1 MKTLL
6 IDVDGTL
13 IDSYPGIR
21 ASFLH
26 TLDAMGHP
34 HPGEDILSRIAGPP
48 MEQTMRAVGMTP
60 DEAHQ
65 AVEIYLRHYGEG
77 SWANAEPYPGMRE
90 LLARWK
96 EKGFQVCTATSK
108 GEHFARQSLEL
119 YGMID
124 FIDFLGAAEENG
136 PRRSKESVIAHVLDS
151 LALRGTQPDIL
162 MIGDRIH
169 DFDGAATFGI
179 DAVACA
185 WGYGDADEHAK
196 ARWTA
201 TNTRHLEDIVDEWN
215 EQS

>member
-6 IDVDGTL
+6 LDVDGTL

-26 TLDAMGHP
+26 ALDTMGHP
-34 HPGEDILSRIAGPP
+34 RPSEDILSRIAGPP
-48 MEQTMRAVGMTP
+48 MEQTMRVVGMTP
-60 DEAHQ
+60 DEAHH
-65 AVEIYLRHYGEG
+65 AVEVYLRHYGEG
-77 SWANAEPYPGMRE
+77 SWADSDPYPGMRE

-96 EKGFQVCTATSK
+96 EKGFRVCTATSK
-108 GEHFARQSLEL
+108 GEYFARKSLEL
-119 YGMID
+119 YGMMD

-136 PRRSKESVIAHVLDS
+136 TRRSKESVIAHVLDS
-151 LALRGTQPDIL
+151 MELRGAESDIL

-169 DFDGAATFGI
+169 DFDGAAAFGI

-185 WGYGDADEHAK
+185 WGYGNTDEHIK

-201 TNTRHLEDIVDEWN
+201 TNAQHLEDIVDEWN